1 VVKNWISR
9 RRVVNF
15 LFFSFFKKSGKHEK
29 RKKKDKERK
38 RKKFSIPLF
47 INMKN
52 IFSIFFFVSYVLHSF
67 CQQKKATNTSLVRVR
82 GLSLIG

>member
-1 VVKNWISR
+1 VENM
-9 RRVVNF
+9 
-15 LFFSFFKKSGKHEK
+15 KKE
-29 RKKKDKERK
+29 KKKDKERK

-52 IFSIFFFVSYVLHSF
+52 IFSVFFLYFLSYVLHSF